1 MKTRK
6 SFGLLLAV
14 VLVTLSPSVKAQN
27 GVEASIGADVV
38 SQYIWRGQNLG
49 NAAIQPTVG
58 LSYKGL
64 SLSAWGSTGITEASD
79 TKEFDLTLSY
89 ATEGFHVGVTD
100 YWFDKATNYKS
111 GYIEDAKYFKYG
123 AHGTTHTYEANVG
136 YDFGILSVD
145 WYTNFA
151 GNDGVD
157 KDGDRAYSSYF
168 EISAPFK
175 LATCDWKATVGAVP
189 YRTDFYSK
197 ANGFAVTNVTLK
209 ATKGIKITDSFS
221 LPLFASITANPSS
234 QKAYFVVGLTLQ
246 P

>member
-14 VLVTLSPSVKAQN
+14 VLVTLSPSVKAQD

-111 GYIEDAKYFKYG
+111 GYIEDANISSMVLMARPTLTRPMSAMTSEYSLLT
-123 AHGTTHTYEANVG
+123 GTPTSPETMVLTRTVTAPTQA
-136 YDFGILSVD
+136 ILRLVLLS
-145 WYTNFA
+145 N
-151 GNDGVD
+151 
-157 KDGDRAYSSYF
+157 SL
-168 EISAPFK
+168 
-175 LATCDWKATVGAVP
+175 LATGKPQSVLCLTERTSIVRLTV
-189 YRTDFYSK
+189 
-197 ANGFAVTNVTLK
+197 
-209 ATKGIKITDSFS
+209 
-221 LPLFASITANPSS
+221 
-234 QKAYFVVGLTLQ
+234 LQ
-246 P
+246 